1 MNTKQLPRWARV
13 AFAVPALIV
22 LYIVVGALDSRLSPA
37 RRGMVKACQ
46 VDGRGRT
53 APLMPPLEPTQLF
66 HPTLRYDPDDIMG
79 KREPRCLV
87 EWSIWGMGLGS
98 CPHLRF
104 THVSGSPITK
114 GACLEVEGNGFLVH
128 DSAGNYVRTDLHF
141 QRTDALTWFGRL
153 AMRGGDEPL
162 KATVLLVVLLAA
174 CILPWRRR
182 WSGWIALYP
191 VVAIWGFWV
200 VGPFA
205 SVL

>member
-13 AFAVPALIV
+13 VFAVPGLII
-22 LYIVVGALDSRLSPA
+22 LYIIIGALDSRLSPA

-46 VDGRGRT
+46 IDGRGIV
-53 APLMPPLEPTQLF
+53 APPMPPLPPTKLY
-66 HPTLRYDPDDIMG
+66 HPTIHIDPANINASYG
-79 KREPRCLV
+79 PRCLV
-87 EWSIWGMGLGS
+87 EWELWAFWSPCRNIL
-98 CPHLRF
+98 PHTRV
-104 THVSGSPITK
+104 TGTPVAD

-128 DSAGNYVRTDLHF
+128 DSAGNYVRTDLYF
-141 QRTDALTWFGRL
+141 QRTDALTWLERL
-153 AMRGGDEPL
+153 TMRGGDEPL
-162 KATVLLVVLLAA
+162 KATVLLVALLAA

-182 WSGWIALYP
+182 WSGWMALYP